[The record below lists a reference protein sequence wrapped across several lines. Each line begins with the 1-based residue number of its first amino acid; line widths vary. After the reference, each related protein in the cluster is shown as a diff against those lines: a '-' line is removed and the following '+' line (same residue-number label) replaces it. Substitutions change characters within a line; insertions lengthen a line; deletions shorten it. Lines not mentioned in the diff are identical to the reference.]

1 MLNFHPPPFLGS
13 TCAGGTSAPLVASIA
28 GANIRVTSCPAG
40 TYPATAG
47 GTTFNAAGTACI
59 TCPAGYTC
67 AGGIVDKA
75 ACAGTGTL
83 QASAPGQ
90 TVCSAYT
97 ACAAGSYLVTS
108 PALTTY
114 SATGTGCVPC
124 PAGE

>member
-1 MLNFHPPPFLGS
+1 MLGS
-13 TCAGGTSAPLVASIA
+13 TTFSAT
-28 GANIRVTSCPAG
+28 GA
-40 TYPATAG
+40 
-47 GTTFNAAGTACI
+47 ACI

-97 ACAAGSYLVTS
+97 ACAAGSYIATS
-108 PALTTY
+108 PALTVPST
-114 SATGTGCVPC
+114 TGTGCVPC
-124 PAGE
+124 PAGELLDESSVKA

>member
-67 AGGIVDKA
+67 AGGIVDKV